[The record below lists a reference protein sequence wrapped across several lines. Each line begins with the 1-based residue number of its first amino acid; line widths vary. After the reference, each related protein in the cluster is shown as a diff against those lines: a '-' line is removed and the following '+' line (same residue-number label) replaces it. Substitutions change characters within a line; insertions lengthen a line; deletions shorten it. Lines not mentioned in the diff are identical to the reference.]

1 MYSKILV
8 PIHLGEAGKAKLML
22 DAARQLADAGAA
34 IVLVNV
40 VEEVP
45 AYVAAELPRGL
56 MESSREEAVRR
67 LEELAGREGIAATV
81 DVRIGHPA
89 STILAAAEEHGS
101 DVIIIASHR
110 PGFQDYLIGST
121 AGRVVRHAP
130 CSVLVIR

>member
-67 LEELAGREGIAATV
+67 LEELAGREGFAIEAFGTAY
-81 DVRIGHPA
+81 DAVRGPRCLYDA
-89 STILAAAEEHGS
+89 KMERLKA
-101 DVIIIASHR
+101 
-110 PGFQDYLIGST
+110 
-121 AGRVVRHAP
+121 
-130 CSVLVIR
+130 